1 MNAPHCSLP
10 RGVTAGCSA
19 GPEQGGAPPGRST
32 ADSGTGAPSSR
43 PGAAAQD
50 LGGSLHPFII
60 IIIVIKKFFFFFPS
74 FFFYAQTETLCFR
87 REQPGGV
94 VFSAA
99 LGAVREMGVW
109 LVRRRVGCAALLG
122 DGEIPLNIIHTPHPH
137 GDAAV
142 PTHG

>member
-60 IIIVIKKFFFFFPS
+60 IIIVIKKFFFFFFLL
-74 FFFYAQTETLCFR
+74 FFFMHKQKRSVFVGNKRGVLSF
-87 REQPGGV
+87 QPRWVQCGRWVYG
-94 VFSAA
+94 
-99 LGAVREMGVW
+99 W
-109 LVRRRVGCAALLG
+109 
-122 DGEIPLNIIHTPHPH
+122 
-137 GDAAV
+137 
-142 PTHG
+142 

>member
-50 LGGSLHPFII
+50 LGGPCTPLLLLLLSSRSS
-60 IIIVIKKFFFFFPS
+60 FFFFLP
-74 FFFYAQTETLCFR
+74 FFFMHKQKRSVFVGNNRGVLSF
-87 REQPGGV
+87 QPRWVQCGRWVYG
-94 VFSAA
+94 
-99 LGAVREMGVW
+99 W
-109 LVRRRVGCAALLG
+109 
-122 DGEIPLNIIHTPHPH
+122 
-137 GDAAV
+137 
-142 PTHG
+142 

>member
-74 FFFYAQTETLCFR
+74 FFFLCTNR
-87 REQPGGV
+87 NAL
-94 VFSAA
+94 FS
-99 LGAVREMGVW
+99 
-109 LVRRRVGCAALLG
+109 
-122 DGEIPLNIIHTPHPH
+122 
-137 GDAAV
+137 
-142 PTHG
+142 